1 MILNGLLLLPLAGG
15 LAAWMVG
22 VRRPSWSRWFA
33 LAFLSADFILVLS
46 LWAGG
51 MDRLSLVPHPG
62 WLLQFDHA
70 WIPQIGARYHLAM
83 DGLSLVLLA
92 LTGFL
97 GLMAVAVSW
106 QRIRQQAGFYYF
118 QLLLLLSAVTG
129 VFLAVDLLLFYC
141 FWEIMLV
148 PLVLLIGIW
157 GHERRFS
164 AALKF
169 FVFTQAGGLL
179 MLVAILG
186 LFFVKGRA
194 TGIYSFDYLHLL
206 GGGRE
211 LSAWGGWL
219 MAGFF
224 LAFAVKLPAFPLHT
238 WLPDAYTEAPAAIS
252 ILLAG
257 IVSKAAAY
265 GFLRFLVPL
274 FPQMAARF
282 APAAMVLGVVGILYG
297 ALMAFAQSDLKRLIA
312 YSSVSHMG
320 FILLGVFAWND
331 LALQGVIVIM
341 VAHGLSICGLF
352 MLASDL
358 RQRLD
363 TRDLG
368 RMGGLWSL
376 APRMSRVGLVL
387 ALASLGMPGLV
398 NFVGEFLVLVG
409 VYRYHP
415 AMAMAATIG
424 LILALVYS
432 LWMIQRI
439 FTGANADRRPM
450 TDYRGRELAVMTVV
464 IACLVGLGLYPRP
477 LLDTVQPT
485 VTHLQALSADH
496 APLSRSPDARQAWQG
511 PWTGLYG
518 RAAHSVTR
526 EK

>member
-15 LAAWMVG
+15 LSAWLAG
-22 VRRPSWSRWFA
+22 LRRPSWARGCA
-33 LAFLSADFILVLS
+33 LLFLGVDFIAVLT

-51 MDRLSLVPHPG
+51 MDRFTLGPHPV

-70 WIPQIGARYHLAM
+70 WIPQIGARYHLAL

-97 GLMAVAVSW
+97 GLMALATSW
-106 QRIRQQAGFYYF
+106 RQVRQRTGFYYF
-118 QLLLLLSAVTG
+118 QLMLLLSAVTG
-129 VFLAVDLLLFYC
+129 VFLAADLLLFYC

-148 PLVLLIGIW
+148 PLYFLIGIW
-157 GHERRFS
+157 GHERRS
-164 AALKF
+164 RAALKF
-169 FVFTQAGGLL
+169 FIFTQAGGLL

-186 LFFVKGRA
+186 LYFVKGHA
-194 TGIYSFDYLHLL
+194 TGVYTFDYLHLL
-206 GGGRE
+206 GGGRD
-211 LSAWGGWL
+211 LSGWGGWL

-238 WLPDAYTEAPAAIS
+238 WLPDAYAEAPAAVS
-252 ILLAG
+252 LLLAG

-274 FPQMAARF
+274 FPQIAARF
-282 APAAMVLGVVGILYG
+282 APVAMILGVVGILYG

-331 LALQGVIVIM
+331 LALQGVAVIM

-352 MLASDL
+352 MLAGDL
-358 RQRLD
+358 RRRLG
-363 TRDLG
+363 TRDLD
-368 RMGGLWSL
+368 RMGGLWAL

-398 NFVGEFLVLVG
+398 NFVGEFLVLAG

-415 AMAMAATIG
+415 GMAMAATIG

-439 FTGANADRRPM
+439 FTGENAEDRRM

-464 IACLVGLGLYPRP
+464 IACIVGLGLYPRP
-477 LLDTVQPT
+477 LLDTVQPS
-485 VTHLQALSADH
+485 VTRLQSLSAGSVV
-496 APLSRSPDARQAWQG
+496 PPSPDAPPTGQG
-511 PWTGLYG
+511 PWAVFDGGT
-518 RAAHSVTR
+518 AHAVPR